1 MNITFTDRKMDS
13 SGMVR
18 EYAEKKCSKL
28 APYFDGE
35 VSVQITFSHERG
47 MHTAEITMH
56 TQGLYFRAQ
65 ERTGNMYASI
75 DGAIASIDKQ
85 IQKNKT
91 KLSKRL
97 RQESFVKAMGA
108 MTDYSDESF
117 EIVREKFLDVKPMTI
132 EDAILQMNL
141 LGHTFFFFINSEKNG
156 APCVVYA
163 RNNGGYGL
171 LIAKK

>member
-1 MNITFTDRKMDS
+1 MNIKFTDRKMDS
-13 SGMVR
+13 SGTIR

-28 APYFDGE
+28 APYFDKE
-35 VSVQITFSHERG
+35 VSVQVTFSQERG
-47 MHTAEITMH
+47 MQTVEITMQ
-56 TQGLYFRAQ
+56 TQGLYFRAE
-65 ERTGNMYASI
+65 ERTSDMYASI

-117 EIVREKFLDVKPMTI
+117 EIIREKTLDVKPMTI

-141 LGHTFFFFINSEKNG
+141 LGHRFFFFMNSEKGG

-163 RNNGGYGL
+163 RNDGGYGL
-171 LIAKK
+171 LVAKK

>member
-13 SGMVR
+13 SGLIR
-18 EYAEKKCSKL
+18 EYAEKKCMKL
-28 APYFDGE
+28 APYFDRE
-35 VSVQITFSHERG
+35 VAVQVTFSMERG
-47 MHTAEITMH
+47 MHTAEITMQ

-75 DGAIASIDKQ
+75 DGAVASIDKQ

-91 KLSKRL
+91 KLAKRL

-117 EIVREKFLDVKPMTI
+117 EVIREKTLDVKPMTI

-141 LGHTFFFFINSEKNG
+141 LGHSFFFFINSEKGG

-163 RNNGGYGL
+163 RNDGGYGL
-171 LIAKK
+171 LVAKK

>member
-13 SGMVR
+13 SGMLR
-18 EYAEKKCSKL
+18 EYAEKKCAKL
-28 APYFDGE
+28 APYFDKE
-35 VSVQITFSHERG
+35 ISVQITFSLERG
-47 MHTAEITMH
+47 MHTAEITMQ

-117 EIVREKFLDVKPMTI
+117 EVIREKTLDVKPMTI

-141 LGHTFFFFINSEKNG
+141 LGHQFFVYKDDQTNET
-156 APCVVYA
+156 CVVYA
-163 RNNGGYGL
+163 RKDGGYGL
-171 LIAKK
+171 IVPEKE

>member
-13 SGMVR
+13 AGPVR
-18 EYAEKKCSKL
+18 EYAEKKCMKL
-28 APYFDGE
+28 APYFDKE
-35 VSVQITFSHERG
+35 VSVQITFSFERG
-47 MHTAEITMH
+47 MHTAEVTMQ

-65 ERTGNMYASI
+65 ERTSNMYASI

-91 KLSKRL
+91 KLAKRL
-97 RQESFVKAMGA
+97 RHESFVKAMGA

-117 EIVREKFLDVKPMTI
+117 EVIREKTLDVKPMTV

-141 LGHTFFFFINSEKNG
+141 LGHSFFFFINSEKGG

-163 RNNGGYGL
+163 RNDGGYGL
-171 LIAKK
+171 LVAKK

>member
-13 SGMVR
+13 SGMIR
-18 EYAEKKCSKL
+18 EYAEKKCAKL
-28 APYFDGE
+28 TPYLDKE
-35 VSVQITFSHERG
+35 VSVQITFSFERG
-47 MHTAEITMH
+47 MHSAEITMH

-75 DGAIASIDKQ
+75 DGAVASIDKQ

-91 KLSKRL
+91 KLAKRL
-97 RQESFVKAMGA
+97 RHESFVKAMGA

-117 EIVREKFLDVKPMTI
+117 EVIREKTLDVKPMTV

-141 LGHTFFFFINSEKNG
+141 LGHSFFFFVNSEKGG

-163 RNNGGYGL
+163 RNDGGYGL
-171 LIAKK
+171 LVAKK

>member
-13 SGMVR
+13 SGMIR
-18 EYAEKKCSKL
+18 EYAEKKCAKL
-28 APYFDGE
+28 APYFDKE
-35 VSVQITFSHERG
+35 VSVQITFSAERG
-47 MHTAEITMH
+47 MHTAEITMQ

-91 KLSKRL
+91 KLAKRL
-97 RQESFVKAMGA
+97 RHESFVKAMGA

-117 EIVREKFLDVKPMTI
+117 EIIREKTLDVKPMTV

-141 LGHTFFFFINSEKNG
+141 LGHTFFFFINSEKGG
-156 APCVVYA
+156 APCVVYS
-163 RNNGGYGL
+163 RNDGGYGL
-171 LIAKK
+171 LVAKK